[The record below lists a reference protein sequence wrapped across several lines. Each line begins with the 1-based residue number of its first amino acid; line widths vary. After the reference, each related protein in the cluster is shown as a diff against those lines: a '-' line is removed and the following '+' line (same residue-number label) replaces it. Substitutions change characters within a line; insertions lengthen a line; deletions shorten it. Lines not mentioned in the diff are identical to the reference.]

1 MQLANTVIPEFR
13 NGSMKWLASE
23 VLGAGPYP
31 QIGNVW
37 YVNAVTGSDTA
48 NNGTSPN
55 SAFATLY
62 AAHNAA
68 TPHKLNVPTV

>member
-62 AAHNAA
+62 ESHNDYDPA
-68 TPHKLNVPTV
+68 